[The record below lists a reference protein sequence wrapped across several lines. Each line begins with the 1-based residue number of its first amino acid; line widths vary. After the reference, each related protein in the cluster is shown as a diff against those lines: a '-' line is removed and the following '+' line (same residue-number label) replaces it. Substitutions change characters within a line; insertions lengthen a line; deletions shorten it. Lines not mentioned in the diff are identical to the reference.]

1 MDDTTIRI
9 LTNKIQTTMTTS
21 NLIAVNNQEMTTAAF
36 MVAKTNG
43 NINPIMLGAK
53 MAMVAELKKRFA
65 NGEIVEFDFI
75 KKSTGEI
82 RHAIGCLYA
91 NLVEPQIKGTGVPN
105 SVYGNQTYYDLNK
118 NQFRC
123 FSYETLVRVY

>member
-1 MDDTTIRI
+1 MDEATIRI
-9 LTNKIQTTMTTS
+9 LTIKQYTIMTTS
-21 NLIAVNNQEMTTAAF
+21 NVISVNNQDMTTAAF
-36 MVAKTNG
+36 MLAKTNG
-43 NINPIMLGAK
+43 NINPIVLGAK

-82 RHAIGCLYA
+82 RHAIGCLYS
-91 NLVEPQIKGTGVPN
+91 NLVEPKIKCTGVPN
-105 SVYGNQTYYDLNK
+105 SVYGNQTYFDLSK

-123 FSYETLVRVY
+123 FSYETLIRVY